1 MAHKLAEEPPMP
13 SGHSVRRSFA
23 VAVFLSALWAGSA
36 FASGPVELVS
46 RADPASPP
54 QAVGAAYEA
63 SVSADG
69 RYVAFLSTSPNMV
82 PGQNDGN
89 HGPDVFLWDRDNQ
102 TVTLVSRSSAAPSRT
117 GSAASIS
124 PRISADGRWVVF
136 LSQATD
142 LIPGQIDGWGINSTT
157 DVFLWDRTTGAIVL
171 VSRSAASAVTAG
183 NGDALVPSPSL
194 SEDGA
199 FVTFQS
205 SATDLVSG
213 QTDTNS
219 FPDVFLYDRAA
230 GTLALVSHAS
240 GAPATAGNS
249 ASGAPVISADGQSV
263 AYVSQSTDLV
273 AGQTDINSMNDI
285 FLYDRTTGTSVL
297 VSHASGSATTA
308 GNGFCATPRLSADGR
323 WTAYTCNASDLVA
336 GQIGGNISNVF
347 LYDRTTNASILVSH
361 ASGSATSGGNDL
373 SGEPSI
379 SADGAY
385 VAYSSLAGDLVA
397 GQTEAGAASDIFLFD
412 RLAGTSVLVSGAS
425 GSTMATAN
433 AASVGPVLSSDGSRL
448 AFVSAAT
455 DLLSNQSDAN
465 GVSDILLYTRSGGSL
480 DLVSRKGPLISLSG
494 PAKPMLPAIAGNGA
508 STGPALS
515 STGNYVAFTS
525 LASDLTPASDTNKDT
540 DVFLYPGPGMDTL
553 AVSFSPAVSSATSDS
568 FSAAGGSSLSADG
581 RAVAFFSWGGN
592 LIAGMTDINGEESGD
607 IYLRDRV
614 AGTTALVSRSTAVA
628 TTTGNRHSQLPA
640 LSADG
645 AWVAFE
651 SYASDIVSGVDPGP
665 PFGDPDVFLYD
676 RAAGTNI
683 LVSHAPGLPT
693 QSAEGMSNQAVISAD
708 GSWIVFSNLAG
719 NVVSGLTDTNSAQDL
734 FLYSRASNES
744 VLVSRNSSSPTAT
757 GNGPSELP
765 SLSADGRYVA
775 FLSRA
780 SNLVAGQ
787 TMNNSDYNVFLFDR
801 VSGTTTLVSHASS
814 SLTTTGNGGEPSAQ
828 FIYRPVI
835 SADGAWVAFASRA
848 TDLVAGQTDTNS
860 GDDVFLWER
869 ATGTITLVSHASA
882 SITTAGNEASDSPS
896 LSADGRYIA
905 FHSDASDLAPGQV
918 DTNLAHDVFVYDR
931 VTGTTA
937 LVSHAAGSTTEAA
950 AGLSFQPV
958 VSANGA
964 AIAFHSNAA
973 DLLAGQVD
981 RPGTTDV
988 FLYDRLS
995 GATRLLSHTGGSVS
1009 AAANSGSGS
1018 PQISADGETVSF
1030 NSFASD
1036 LVADDYNLQ
1045 TDVFVH
1051 GRAGLDYHTLTPCRL
1066 FDTRTPQDGP
1076 ALTSGV
1082 TELFVLTG
1090 ACGVPATAKAVAL
1103 NVTAVQATGSGNLS
1117 LFPGDFLL
1125 LPVASTVNF
1134 QASGTIRANNAI
1146 IPLAGD
1152 GTGTVLVRPFVAG
1165 GGAVHLILDVA
1176 GYFTE

>member
-1 MAHKLAEEPPMP
+1 MP
-13 SGHSVRRSFA
+13 SGHVVRRLFA
-23 VAVFLSALWAGSA
+23 IAFLLSSLWAGDAS
-36 FASGPVELVS
+36 ASGPVELIS

-54 QAVGAAYEA
+54 RAVGAASEA

-69 RYVAFLSTSPNMV
+69 RYVAFLSTSPNLV

-89 HGPDVFLWDRDNQ
+89 HGPDVFLWDRDAG
-102 TVTLVSRSSAAPSRT
+102 TVTLVSRSSADPSRA

-124 PRISADGRWVVF
+124 PRISADGHWVVF

-142 LIPGQIDGWGINSTT
+142 LIPGQIDGVGISSTT
-157 DVFLWDRTTGAIVL
+157 DVFLWNRTTGAMVL
-171 VSRSAASAVTAG
+171 VSRSTASPATAG
-183 NGDALVPSPSL
+183 NGDAFAL
-194 SEDGA
+194 SISNDGA
-199 FVTFQS
+199 YMTFQS
-205 SATDLVSG
+205 FASDLVSG
-213 QTDTNS
+213 TDTNS

-230 GTLALVSHAS
+230 GTITLVSHAS

-263 AYVSQSTDLV
+263 AFTSQATDLV
-273 AGQTDINSMNDI
+273 AGQTDANSMSDI
-285 FLYDRTTGTSVL
+285 FLYDRTAGTSVL

-308 GNGFCATPRLSADGR
+308 GNGYCVAPRISADGR
-323 WTAYTCNASDLVA
+323 WTAFVCNASDLVA
-336 GQIGGNISNVF
+336 GQTGGNISNVF
-347 LYDRTTNASILVSH
+347 LYDWTTGASILVSH
-361 ASGSATSGGNDL
+361 ASGSATSGGNDV

-385 VAYSSLAGDLVA
+385 VAYSSLASDLVA
-397 GQTEAGAASDIFLFD
+397 GQTEAAGAASDVFLFD

-425 GSTMATAN
+425 GSATATAN
-433 AASVGPVLSSDGSRL
+433 AASVGPVLSQDGSRL

-465 GVSDILLYTRSGGSL
+465 GVSDIFLWTLSTGNL
-480 DLVSRKGPLISLSG
+480 DLVSHRGPLISISG
-494 PAKPMLPAIAGNGA
+494 PAKPLLPAVTGNGT

-515 STGNYVAFTS
+515 SDGAYVAFTS
-525 LASDLTPASDTNKDT
+525 LASDLTPASDTNKNT
-540 DVFLYPGPGMDTL
+540 DVFLYPGPGTDTL
-553 AVSFSPAVSSATSDS
+553 PVSFSPAVSSATSDS
-568 FSAAGGSSLSADG
+568 VSAASGSSLSADG
-581 RAVAFFSWGGN
+581 RSVAFFSWGGN
-592 LIAGMTDINGEESGD
+592 LIAGMTDVNGEESGD

-614 AGTTALVSRSTAVA
+614 AGTTTLVSRSAAAA

-651 SYASDIVSGVDPGP
+651 SFASDIVSGMDPGP
-665 PFGDPDVFLYD
+665 PFGDPDIFLFD
-676 RAAGTNI
+676 RAAGTNL

-693 QSAEGMSNQAVISAD
+693 QSAEGTSNQAAISAD
-708 GSWIVFSNLAG
+708 GAWVAFANLAG
-719 NVVSGLTDTNSAQDL
+719 NVVSGLTDANSALDL
-734 FLYSRASNES
+734 FLYSRATNES

-757 GNGPSELP
+757 GNGPSELAA
-765 SLSADGRYVA
+765 LSADGRYVA

-780 SNLVAGQ
+780 SDLVAGQ
-787 TMNNSDYNVFLFDR
+787 TMNNADYNVFLFDR
-801 VSGTTTLVSHASS
+801 AAGTTTLVSHASAS
-814 SLTTTGNGGEPSAQ
+814 ATTTGNGGAPSAHSLD
-828 FIYRPVI
+828 RPTL
-835 SADGAWVAFASRA
+835 SADGAWVTFTSRA
-848 TDLVAGQTDTNS
+848 TDLVASQTDTNS

-882 SITTAGNEASDSPS
+882 SISTAGNEASDSPS
-896 LSADGRYIA
+896 ISADGRYIV
-905 FHSDASDLAPGQV
+905 FHGDASDLVPGQV

-931 VTGTTA
+931 MTGTTA
-937 LVSHAAGSTTEAA
+937 LVSHANGSTTQAA
-950 AGLSFQPV
+950 AGFSFGPV
-958 VSANGA
+958 ISADGA
-964 AIAFHSNAA
+964 AVAFHSNAA
-973 DLLAGQVD
+973 DVLAGQVD

-995 GATRLLSHTGGSVS
+995 AATRLLSHTAGSVS
-1009 AAANSGSGS
+1009 TAANSGSGS
-1018 PQISADGETVSF
+1018 PQISADGGTVSF

-1036 LVADDYNLQ
+1036 LVANDYNLQ

-1051 GRAGLDYHTLTPCRL
+1051 GRSGLDYHTLTACRL

-1082 TELFVLTG
+1082 TDLFVLTG

-1125 LPVASTVNF
+1125 LPVTSTINF
-1134 QASGTIRANNAI
+1134 QASGAIRANNAI
-1146 IPLAGD
+1146 LPLAGD

-1165 GGAVHLILDVA
+1165 GGTVHLILDVA